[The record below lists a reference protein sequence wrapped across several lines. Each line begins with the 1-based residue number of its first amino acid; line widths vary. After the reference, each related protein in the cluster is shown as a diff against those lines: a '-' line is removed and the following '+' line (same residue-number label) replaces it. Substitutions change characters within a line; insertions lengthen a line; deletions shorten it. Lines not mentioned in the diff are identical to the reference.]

1 MSIDKK
7 IKSSK
12 PLLFI
17 LGSFVLILGTILIL
31 LWWQDVVILFRGIF
45 GILLALGGMFVLYM
59 VKE

>member
-12 PLLFI
+12 SLLFI